1 MTNKISMLEI
11 QNKNLKQRLE
21 RKEEELVICNKLKNE
36 LFYENN
42 MKNYFPSF
50 SNDINNDRNT
60 INKLKF
66 NKSSSNF
73 INYRNQNKH
82 SNFNYIDFS
91 NKSKDTIPKTNITF
105 KNDLKLKYNLFKEKR
120 KNTIDEIDNNYN
132 PILNDYDINELV
144 ITNNKNN
151 YQNMKDYG
159 NDEIINQD
167 ERIKDEYINS
177 KLPKINT
184 LD

>member
-1 MTNKISMLEI
+1 M
-11 QNKNLKQRLE
+11 
-21 RKEEELVICNKLKNE
+21 
-36 LFYENN
+36 
-42 MKNYFPSF
+42 
-50 SNDINNDRNT
+50 
-60 INKLKF
+60 
-66 NKSSSNF
+66 
-73 INYRNQNKH
+73 
-82 SNFNYIDFS
+82 
-91 NKSKDTIPKTNITF
+91 
-105 KNDLKLKYNLFKEKR
+105 
-120 KNTIDEIDNNYN
+120 
-132 PILNDYDINELV
+132 NDYDINELV

>member
-1 MTNKISMLEI
+1 MKRKISDI
-11 QNKNLKQRLE
+11 S
-21 RKEEELVICNKLKNE
+21 VIK
-36 LFYENN
+36 ENN
-42 MKNYFPSF
+42 ILNLLYCF
-50 SNDINNDRNT
+50 SDDVYDKYYNLSKI
-60 INKLKF
+60 
-66 NKSSSNF
+66 
-73 INYRNQNKH
+73 
-82 SNFNYIDFS
+82 S

-120 KNTIDEIDNNYN
+120 KNINDEIDNNYN

-159 NDEIINQD
+159 NDEIININQD